1 MMKEEKKEKEQKNGL
16 NIIRGR
22 VTSMRKK
29 LLLLALIFCMSLWS
43 VFSYATLTQVW
54 RYDAEAG
61 NLLDTTFIAR
71 GMCYNPVT
79 DHVLVAKTTP
89 AISIFTASNGTSVG
103 SMNVTGI
110 AGGVIA
116 LVKIRSASNGMIWG
130 ANVSTNTKTGALRIY
145 RWADEAS
152 APVEIYHNLAS
163 DSTAGDG
170 IAVGPPLPAASVGAG
185 TTLRLGDYWTLTY
198 NGDSIVTF
206 YFQIQ
211 GNHAS
216 VQNLIY
222 QMVSYDTGY
231 SISAINK
238 ITATGVNGSAIRG
251 IAVDEDGYIYLT
263 NNGVVGRVTT
273 DGSGL
278 EVFSDAI
285 SNSSFMLGSP
295 GIGYV
300 KINGKKYLGGLN
312 PRVVIGYSSSEGY
325 REGFLADITNG
336 PQRASVIDFT
346 PVRPMPSTVPLPGYR
361 NINGT
366 GDFAGVSDGRLF
378 YLITNNFL
386 GCFTLASATT
396 KYWDNGG
403 GDGRW
408 ANPSNWNPDGVP
420 NGVDDVYLDNSIVSG
435 NYTVTID
442 DNTTKSVR
450 MLYVGDPITGNNIS
464 LLITTTASIYSTS
477 IVLNVA
483 GSMDSTV
490 DMTFYNGGRLIN
502 QGRLSPVVMNQSG
515 WNTAE
520 FKDGSYCH
528 HSTAQSFTS
537 PFPALGSAMGGTIWA
552 PSAALEVEAPGT
564 GSFALSLSN
573 RTYGNLVLSGV
584 AGRNYTG
591 TGGMPFTIQ
600 GNLQINSNVS
610 TNITMTGQWILM
622 GNIIHNGLYA
632 SLGTSSAG
640 GLVFGGLSQQTVNGS
655 GGTLSI
661 PTCNINNANG
671 VVLQRDLN
679 VSNLIMNSGNVYT
692 GSNSLVMGASGNA
705 GVLAWTAGNVVGNL
719 VRGIPAATGSYVFP
733 VGAGANDNTATV
745 AFTAAPT
752 AGVMTTKFVASNPGS
767 NGLPL
772 SDTDAL
778 NISYAA
784 PEGYWSIGGI
794 SGGTYD
800 LTLKA
805 DGFSLGDISNR
816 NNVRILKRA
825 NSASSWSVD
834 GTPGTNSGTSIART
848 GLTGFS
854 EFGIGGD
861 TSVPV
866 ELSDFMTE

>member
-1 MMKEEKKEKEQKNGL
+1 MMKEEKKEKQQKNNL
-16 NIIRGR
+16 NFMRGR
-22 VTSMRKK
+22 VNSMRKK
-29 LLLLALIFCMSLWS
+29 LLLLTLIFCMSLWS

-89 AISIFTASNGTSVG
+89 AISIFTASDGTSLG
-103 SMNVTGI
+103 SMNVTGVT
-110 AGGVIA
+110 GGAIA
-116 LVKIRSASNGMIWG
+116 LGKIRSASSGSIWG
-130 ANVSTNTKTGALRIY
+130 ASVSTNTKISALRIY
-145 RWADEAS
+145 KWNDESA

-170 IAVGPPLPAASVGAG
+170 IAVGPALPSVGIS
-185 TTLRLGDYWTLTY
+185 TVTLRMGDYWTLTY
-198 NGDSIVTF
+198 DGDTTVTF
-206 YFQIQ
+206 YFQVQ
-211 GNHAS
+211 GNYTTGQS
-216 VQNLIY
+216 QSLVCK
-222 QMVSYDTGY
+222 MVSLDTGNSIN
-231 SISAINK
+231 SISL
-238 ITATGVNGSAIRG
+238 ITTVGASGNTMRG
-251 IAVDEDGYIYLT
+251 IAVDEDGYIYLSS
-263 NNGVVGRVTT
+263 NGNGGRFNA
-273 DGSGL
+273 DGTGREAYADAL
-278 EVFSDAI
+278 SDGNYMAY
-285 SNSSFMLGSP
+285 FP
-295 GIGYV
+295 GIGYI
-300 KINGKKYLGGLN
+300 KLNGKKYIGGLN
-312 PRVVIGYSSSEGY
+312 PKMVIGGNDAY
-325 REGFLADITNG
+325 REGFLAEVTNG
-336 PQRASVIDFT
+336 AQKASVIDFS
-346 PVRPMPSTVPLPGYR
+346 PVRPITTSMVLPGYR
-361 NINGT
+361 NTNGT
-366 GDFAGVSDGRLF
+366 GDFVGASDGRLF
-378 YLITNNFL
+378 YLITNNYV
-386 GCFTLASATT
+386 GCFTLASSTT

-420 NGVDDVYLDNSIVSG
+420 NGVDNVYLDNSIVSG

-442 DNTTKSVR
+442 DNTTKSVHL
-450 MLYVGDPITGNNIS
+450 LYVGDTVTGNNIS
-464 LLITTTASIYSTS
+464 LLITTTASIYSTA
-477 IVLNVA
+477 IVFNVA

-490 DMTFYNGGRLIN
+490 DMTFYNGGQLIN
-502 QGRLSPVVMNQSG
+502 QARMSPAVMNQSG
-515 WNTAE
+515 WNTCE
-520 FKDGSYCH
+520 FKDGSYSL
-528 HSTAQSFTS
+528 HSTSASFTQ
-537 PFPALGSAMGGTIWA
+537 PFPALGSAMGGTIWGPNA
-552 PSAALEVEAPGT
+552 TLEVNAPGT
-564 GSFALSLSN
+564 GGFALSLSN
-573 RTYGNLVLSGV
+573 RTYGNLVLSGN

-610 TNITMTGQWILM
+610 TNITMTGQWIQK
-622 GNIIHNGLYA
+622 GNIINNGLYA

-671 VVLQRDLN
+671 VVLQRNLN

-692 GSNSLVMGASGNA
+692 GSNNLIMGASGNA
-705 GVLAWTAGNVVGNL
+705 GTLAWTAGNVVGNL
-719 VRGIPAATGSYVFP
+719 VRGIPASTGSYVFP
-733 VGAGANDNTATV
+733 VGGGANDNTATV

-752 AGVMTTKFVASNPGS
+752 AGVMTAKFVASDPGS

-778 NISYAA
+778 SISYAA

-800 LTLKA
+800 LTMKA
-805 DGFSLGDISNR
+805 DGFSLGDIANR
-816 NNVRILKRA
+816 SKVRILKRV
-825 NSASSWSVD
+825 NSSSSWSVD

-848 GLTGFS
+848 GLSGFS

-861 TSVPV
+861 FSVPV